1 MSRWFYLL
9 NLTVICGFFC
19 NIGTGCRSIE
29 SNSDNALRESIGGIE
44 TQSFNSDYI
53 KDPFAQK
60 ISSRDLLSAEQARV
74 KALTSYSRGISL
86 ELQGESKASL
96 NEFLK
101 SANADP
107 ANEKLVLSL
116 VQELINVGRTNDAA
130 LLMKRSC
137 SRKEVNA
144 NLLAWW
150 ALAETANG
158 NYSEGIKIAEKSIKQ
173 DKKTVLAYK
182 VLLGIYLGED
192 QSEKSLEVLKNAEI
206 AVEDSIPGLLEVT
219 GFYLGYSRMIST
231 LGIDPKE
238 EANRLLNRV
247 EILIKE
253 DENAR
258 PEWYEIMANLLV
270 GLEQYSEAL
279 PIYDQL
285 LEKYPGHI
293 GLREK
298 RVNTLMRMGE
308 DAAAELELRG
318 LLRANPSN
326 FNYALLLGDLCQ
338 KTGRYR
344 EAGDF
349 YYYANSV
356 KKDPRLYFM
365 VAQMRFAD
373 KQPQKALDMLE
384 LTRIGG
390 LNNPELTYL
399 ESMCYV
405 EMARFD
411 EALQIALRVKEEVLK
426 NQEYSDL
433 LNEAFYL
440 SLASIYE
447 SLGRADEA
455 IALMEEELEKNPK
468 SAMALNALGYTYA
481 DHGINLEKAY
491 EMITE
496 ALRMAP
502 EEPAIIDSFSW
513 VLYKMGNSEAALPLI
528 LKAIENEKSADSTY
542 YDHLGD
548 IYLSLGR
555 EIEAVEAWKNALKQ
569 NVIVSLYR
577 KVGNRT
583 VKEIIQEK
591 IDRHNRT
598 N

>member
-253 DENAR
+253 DE
-258 PEWYEIMANLLV
+258 
-270 GLEQYSEAL
+270 
-279 PIYDQL
+279 
-285 LEKYPGHI
+285 
-293 GLREK
+293 
-298 RVNTLMRMGE
+298 
-308 DAAAELELRG
+308 
-318 LLRANPSN
+318 
-326 FNYALLLGDLCQ
+326 
-338 KTGRYR
+338 
-344 EAGDF
+344 
-349 YYYANSV
+349 
-356 KKDPRLYFM
+356 
-365 VAQMRFAD
+365 
-373 KQPQKALDMLE
+373 
-384 LTRIGG
+384 
-390 LNNPELTYL
+390 
-399 ESMCYV
+399 
-405 EMARFD
+405 
-411 EALQIALRVKEEVLK
+411 
-426 NQEYSDL
+426 
-433 LNEAFYL
+433 
-440 SLASIYE
+440 
-447 SLGRADEA
+447 
-455 IALMEEELEKNPK
+455 
-468 SAMALNALGYTYA
+468 
-481 DHGINLEKAY
+481 
-491 EMITE
+491 
-496 ALRMAP
+496 
-502 EEPAIIDSFSW
+502 
-513 VLYKMGNSEAALPLI
+513 
-528 LKAIENEKSADSTY
+528 
-542 YDHLGD
+542 
-548 IYLSLGR
+548 
-555 EIEAVEAWKNALKQ
+555 KNAIKAWQIKFYML
-569 NVIVSLYR
+569 
-577 KVGNRT
+577 
-583 VKEIIQEK
+583 
-591 IDRHNRT
+591 
-598 N
+598 